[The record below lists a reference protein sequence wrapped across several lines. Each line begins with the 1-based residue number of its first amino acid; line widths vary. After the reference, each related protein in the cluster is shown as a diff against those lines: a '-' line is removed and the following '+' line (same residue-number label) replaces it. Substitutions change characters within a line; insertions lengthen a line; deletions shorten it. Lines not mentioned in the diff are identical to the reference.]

1 MKKQIALSG
10 KGIYCQLNTNL
21 AEAIAL
27 MWNNSYRTLPV
38 VNDEAKVVGIITFHD
53 ISAAVAT
60 KGRLASK
67 MTVREVLFGKDST
80 YAPPDHL
87 PPDHIIHVL
96 AVGRHEIWYR
106 VNRQG
111 VIALHKP
118 IGLDTIKLH
127 FASLESL
134 RQNFASIEQEF
145 DRACPGCAEA
155 RISPLLDWSDVEAVY
170 GAETTLDGHRFRVY
184 RERFEDGRETITVV
198 HTSDSA
204 VDDYTYQSVDELDA
218 AWTGIIRQVNATC
231 TGCTQQ
237 GE

>member
-1 MKKQIALSG
+1 MKREMTLTG
-10 KGIYCQLNTNL
+10 NGVFCRLNTSL
-21 AEAIAL
+21 ADVMTI
-27 MWNNSYRTLPV
+27 MWNHNYRTLPV
-38 VNDEAKVVGIITFHD
+38 INQAAKVVGIITLHD
-53 ISAAVAT
+53 ISNIVAT

-67 MTVREVLFGKDST
+67 ITVREVLSAKDRTCASH
-80 YAPPDHL
+80 DDL

-106 VNRQG
+106 IDGQG
-111 VIALHKP
+111 IIALHKP
-118 IGLDTIKLH
+118 TELDPTKLH
-127 FASLESL
+127 FSSLESL
-134 RQNFASIEQEF
+134 EQNLALIEQEF

-155 RISPLLDWSDVEAVY
+155 RVSPMLAWSDVETVY

-198 HTSDSA
+198 HTSDHA
-204 VDDYTYQSVDELDA
+204 VDDYCYENPDDLEA
-218 AWTGIIRQVNATC
+218 AWPGIISQVNATC

>member
-1 MKKQIALSG
+1 MKKQITLTG
-10 KGIYCQLNTNL
+10 KGIFCRLNTSL
-21 AEAIAL
+21 ADAMAT

-38 VNDEAKVVGIITFHD
+38 VNDDAKVIGIITFHD
-53 ISAAVAT
+53 IAAVVAT
-60 KGRLASK
+60 QKQLASK
-67 MTVREVLFGKDST
+67 MTVRELLSEKEVACATSDDF
-80 YAPPDHL
+80 PPDHT
-87 PPDHIIHVL
+87 IHVL

-106 VNRQG
+106 VNGRG

-127 FASLESL
+127 FSSLESL
-134 RQNFASIEQEF
+134 QQNLTSIEQEF
-145 DRACPGCAEA
+145 DRGCPGCAES
-155 RISPLLDWSDVEAVY
+155 RVSPLLAWSDVEAVY

-198 HTSDSA
+198 HTSDHA
-204 VDDYTYQSVDELDA
+204 VDDYCYEDPSDLDV
-218 AWTGIIRQVNATC
+218 AWPVIISQVNATC